1 MYLSSSE
8 PTPLKLD
15 ARTKEK
21 ERNVTVRPTTTTTTT
36 TRLLRIA
43 HSFVT
48 SNAQTTFLL
57 NQHKPPQ
64 KNLLSPQALAVA
76 ELRIAIHGSAD
87 ESEAAIELL
96 RRLRGQDAVEL
107 IGAGPRDAPDRRQ
120 FRLRARRRDAIGRSG
135 AGPVRELEL
144 AADLLRGARRRSR
157 KGLFALSACKPLKL
171 LWTLVSFLLLI
182 INSNYASYYA
192 KCHFNSLIFLFLF
205 FHIVQNE
212 LIRA

>member
-21 ERNVTVRPTTTTTTT
+21 ERNVTVRPTTTTTT

-144 AADLLRGARRRSR
+144 AADLLRGARRPAMAVRGRDELRELDGVQERVFS
-157 KGLFALSACKPLKL
+157 LSQLANPSS
-171 LWTLVSFLLLI
+171 SFGRW
-182 INSNYASYYA
+182 
-192 KCHFNSLIFLFLF
+192 FRF
-205 FHIVQNE
+205 FCS
-212 LIRA
+212 